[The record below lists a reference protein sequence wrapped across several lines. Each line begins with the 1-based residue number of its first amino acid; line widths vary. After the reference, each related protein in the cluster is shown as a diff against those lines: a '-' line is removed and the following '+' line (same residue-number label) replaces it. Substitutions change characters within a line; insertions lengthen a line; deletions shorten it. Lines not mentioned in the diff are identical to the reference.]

1 MHEEASHP
9 KAPKHLQKCIVLLR
23 SYAYRKVEFKDTIE
37 PSKQPQSG
45 LLQGCSV
52 SKKGSLMK
60 NANEASGAYPSAGV
74 YQPGKA
80 LPALAQ
86 RYFKVAIVFLL
97 VGLVVGLHMSMTNNH
112 GATAAH
118 AHINLVGW
126 VTSALFGTYYAL
138 HPAKAATKLAAIQF
152 AVYVLGCVVMC
163 PMLYFLVTGNPEVE
177 PAVAGGSLL
186 VFLGVA
192 LFAAV
197 VFQKD

>member
-1 MHEEASHP
+1 
-9 KAPKHLQKCIVLLR
+9 
-23 SYAYRKVEFKDTIE
+23 
-37 PSKQPQSG
+37 
-45 LLQGCSV
+45 
-52 SKKGSLMK
+52 MK